1 MSTYNSEDIARSR
14 YKYKEHRDNPPDMQD
29 YLLSV
34 ADVSNIYELDIQEIN
49 DYLNEMEQYYDELH
63 ALEFENLVHRSA

>member
-1 MSTYNSEDIARSR
+1 MSIQNKGIAHNK
-14 YKYKEHRDNPPDMQD
+14 YKYEDHRDISTEMQD

-34 ADVSNIYELDIQEIN
+34 ADVSNIYELDIEEIN
-49 DYLNEMEQYYDELH
+49 DYLNEMERHYDEQG

>member
-1 MSTYNSEDIARSR
+1 MSQPSIERKYEYSDHQEISSE
-14 YKYKEHRDNPPDMQD
+14 MQD

-34 ADVSNIYELDIQEIN
+34 ADVSNIYELDIEEIN
-49 DYLNEMEQYYDELH
+49 DYLNEMERHYDEQG

>member
-14 YKYKEHRDNPPDMQD
+14 YKYKEHRDIPFEMQD